1 MLDEPDDAADR
12 DTVDNVD
19 EADSAD
25 DVAIANGRLRP
36 ALEFA
41 FEVAVEANRRGLP
54 VPPALAAVL
63 VTERLDAALVGRVRR
78 AIAGSREFRA
88 QVGVVAPDAGV
99 DELGVTWLRRPQ
111 GWAAQV
117 VLLDRLADERER
129 REQAESAARR
139 EQRRREAAESKQARL
154 AADVDADT
162 GRRNRLR
169 VDLDEARTSLRDATA
184 VADELRRELTA
195 TRTELRHAT
204 DRQTAAERRRAE
216 LEAALARHAD
226 HTTQPLAAAEPP
238 IDVDHVRALTR
249 RLATLA
255 DDLLSATDAVS
266 SSASRRRSPL
276 ALPGAVT
283 GDARAATE
291 HLLRSDAEIL
301 VDGYNVAKLGWPPL
315 ALDEQ
320 REQLVGLVDDV
331 IRRFGS
337 AVTIVFDGADVVGAA
352 ASGRRLARV
361 TFSPRGITADDVLVD
376 LVDRLPPS
384 RPVVV
389 VTDDAELRRRVRR
402 HGANLVASATLLDVG
417 RR

>member
-1 MLDEPDDAADR
+1 MAMLDEPDDAADR
-12 DTVDNVD
+12 DTVDNLD
-19 EADSAD
+19 EADAAD
-25 DVAIANGRLRP
+25 DVAIAHGRLRP

-54 VPPALAAVL
+54 VPRDLEPV
-63 VTERLDAALVGRVRR
+63 VVSGRLDAALLGRVRR
-78 AIAGSREFRA
+78 AIAGAPEFRA
-88 QVGVVAPDAGV
+88 QVGVVAPAAGV

-129 REQAESAARR
+129 REQAESAARK

-204 DRQTAAERRRAE
+204 DRQASAERRRAE

-226 HTTQPLAAAEPP
+226 HTTRPVAVPEPP

-255 DDLLSATDAVS
+255 DDLLSA
-266 SSASRRRSPL
+266 
-276 ALPGAVT
+276 
-283 GDARAATE
+283 
-291 HLLRSDAEIL
+291 
-301 VDGYNVAKLGWPPL
+301 
-315 ALDEQ
+315 
-320 REQLVGLVDDV
+320 
-331 IRRFGS
+331 
-337 AVTIVFDGADVVGAA
+337 
-352 ASGRRLARV
+352 
-361 TFSPRGITADDVLVD
+361 
-376 LVDRLPPS
+376 
-384 RPVVV
+384 
-389 VTDDAELRRRVRR
+389 
-402 HGANLVASATLLDVG
+402 
-417 RR
+417 